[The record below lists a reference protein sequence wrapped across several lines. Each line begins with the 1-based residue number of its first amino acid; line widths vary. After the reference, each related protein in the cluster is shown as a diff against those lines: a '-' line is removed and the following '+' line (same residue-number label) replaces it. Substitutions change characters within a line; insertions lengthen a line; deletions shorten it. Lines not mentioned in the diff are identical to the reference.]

1 MIKKLLFCVIGV
13 VGFMAIM
20 FAPSAHAATSTENVD
35 QPTRALLGQTLN
47 VLQSVLNDI
56 QFRANGVGA
65 PIENPAAVSSTL
77 GGIRQ
82 VLVLIDT
89 RLSGFPASSP
99 TPANNQQ
106 AAQPAG
112 SLEGSGIS
120 IVSEDKETASAA
132 SVLSPKL
139 LLVLLPILILVL
151 VAVSLFRKK
160 DRAEVADSVAASGV
174 APMVAQESNNE
185 IQTV

>member
-1 MIKKLLFCVIGV
+1 MIKKLLFCVIGT
-13 VGFMAIM
+13 VGFMAVM
-20 FAPSAHAATSTENVD
+20 FAPSAHAATSTESVD

-56 QFRANGVGA
+56 QARESGVGA
-65 PIENPAAVSSTL
+65 PIENPAAVSMTL

-99 TPANNQQ
+99 TPTNNQE
-106 AAQPAG
+106 AAQPTG
-112 SLEGSGIS
+112 LLEGSGIS
-120 IVSEDKETASAA
+120 IVSEDKEMANAA

-139 LLVLLPILILVL
+139 LLILLPILILVL
-151 VAVSLFRKK
+151 VAVSLYRRR
-160 DRAEVADSVAASGV
+160 DRAEVADQETTPEV
-174 APMVAQESNNE
+174 APVATQEPNSE

>member
-1 MIKKLLFCVIGV
+1 
-13 VGFMAIM
+13 M

-35 QPTRALLGQTLN
+35 QPTRVLLGQTLN

-56 QFRANGVGA
+56 QFRTTGGGV
-65 PIENPAAVSSTL
+65 PIENPAAVSSAL

-89 RLSGFPASSP
+89 RLSGFPASAP
-99 TPANNQQ
+99 TPINNQQ
-106 AAQPAG
+106 AAEPSG
-112 SLEGSGIS
+112 SLEGSGVS
-120 IVSEDKETASAA
+120 IVSEDKEAASAA

-139 LLVLLPILILVL
+139 LLVLLPILILIL

-160 DRAEVADSVAASGV
+160 DRVEVANSAATSGV
-174 APMVAQESNNE
+174 APLTTQEPNNE